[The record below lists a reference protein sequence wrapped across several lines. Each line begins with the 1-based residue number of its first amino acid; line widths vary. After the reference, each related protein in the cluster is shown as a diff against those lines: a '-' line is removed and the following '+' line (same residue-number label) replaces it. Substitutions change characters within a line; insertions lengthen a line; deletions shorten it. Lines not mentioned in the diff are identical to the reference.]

1 MVTPENLKISGT
13 TVNEIGKTVRGL
25 QYMDIFKNAPKY
37 VTWAISTA
45 PPGSEASVE
54 LNHMASFFVA
64 ARQCQID
71 FEDPDPPSNS
81 PTSSSSTQP
90 RGKGSFK
97 TSASAPNA
105 ASSKQATKQPEAF
118 NMAISSDEEEFW

>member
-1 MVTPENLKISGT
+1 
-13 TVNEIGKTVRGL
+13 
-25 QYMDIFKNAPKY
+25 MDIFKNAPNY

-54 LNHMASFFVA
+54 LKHMASFFVA

-71 FEDPDPPSNS
+71 FEDRDPPSNS
-81 PTSSSSTQP
+81 PPSSSSTQP

-97 TSASAPNA
+97 TSASAPKAA
-105 ASSKQATKQPEAF
+105 ASKKQATKQPEAF